1 MRIFFYL
8 FLIITLFSY
17 VSAANENK
25 IIVASTTSTSDTGLL
40 DYLNSFFYEKY
51 DIKVNVISVGTGQA
65 IRLAK
70 DGNIDVLIVHHTP
83 SEIDF
88 ISKGY
93 GLVRHNFMYNDYVL
107 VGPKNDKNYCNS
119 IESKLIEIHNNKF
132 NFISRG
138 DDSGTNKK
146 EIELWKIINLNFY
159 KFSSWYLKIG
169 QGMGATLLMANE
181 KKAYTLSDRGT
192 WISFNRKDNLHI
204 VCENMP
210 PLFNQYG
217 LILVNPSINKNL
229 NTVDSKKYIDWLL
242 SKEAKR
248 LINNFKVDDKQLFF
262 YNNH

>member
-1 MRIFFYL
+1 
-8 FLIITLFSY
+8 
-17 VSAANENK
+17 
-25 IIVASTTSTSDTGLL
+25 
-40 DYLNSFFYEKY
+40 
-51 DIKVNVISVGTGQA
+51 
-65 IRLAK
+65 
-70 DGNIDVLIVHHTP
+70 
-83 SEIDF
+83 
-88 ISKGY
+88 
-93 GLVRHNFMYNDYVL
+93 
-107 VGPKNDKNYCNS
+107 
-119 IESKLIEIHNNKF
+119 
-132 NFISRG
+132 
-138 DDSGTNKK
+138 
-146 EIELWKIINLNFY
+146 
-159 KFSSWYLKIG
+159 
-169 QGMGATLLMANE
+169 MGATLLMANE